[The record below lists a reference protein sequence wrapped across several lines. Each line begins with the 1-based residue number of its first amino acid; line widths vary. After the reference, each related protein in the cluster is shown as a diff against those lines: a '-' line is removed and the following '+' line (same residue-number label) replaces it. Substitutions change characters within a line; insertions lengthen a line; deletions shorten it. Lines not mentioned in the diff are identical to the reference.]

1 MDPNKQIKKKKLGV
15 KLPVY
20 FLSLI
25 LVATVAAGVTFIFTK
40 GNQLSF
46 TNRGTGSDESES
58 TQVIT
63 DLNKVPGSK
72 NIQAVYEIILSNYI
86 EDISEEDLIEG
97 ALSGMVNAIDDPYSQ
112 YLNIEETETMDE
124 TISASFEGIGAEIMS
139 MNDQIVIVSPI
150 KGAPAEAAGL
160 LPNDIVLKADGVSL
174 AGMTATEA
182 VALIRGE
189 RGTTVTLEIQRGS
202 QTLTVDIVRDTI
214 PIETVAYELSEENSE
229 IGIVSVFSF
238 ARPTYDE
245 IVSAVEDLRG
255 QGAKKFVFDYR
266 QNPGGLLDQSLKIG
280 NMFVEDGAVLLQ
292 TEEKN
297 GNPYIIKASDKEYG
311 EFQVTEPSVMLI
323 DEGSASASEIIAGIM
338 KEEANVPLV
347 GMTTFGKGTV
357 QSIYPLTED
366 SELKLTV
373 AKWLTPAGNWI
384 HGEGISPDY
393 EVEMPAY
400 AFLTII
406 DSSATYELGAVSEAV
421 KNVEHMLSAV
431 GYSLVAD
438 GYYDYDTS
446 EAIYQFQSDNA
457 LAQTG
462 EMDEETSVKLVS
474 ELRAAISEND
484 TQLNKALEL
493 LESMSD

>member
-1 MDPNKQIKKKKLGV
+1 MDTNKQNKKKKLGV

-25 LVATVAAGVTFIFTK
+25 FVAAAATGITFAFTK
-40 GNQLSF
+40 GEQIDFS
-46 TNRGTGSDESES
+46 NRGTSTDSSES

-63 DLNKVPGSK
+63 DIQKVPGSQ

-86 EDISEEDLIEG
+86 EDISEEDLLEG

-112 YLNIEETETMDE
+112 YLNMLETENMDE

-139 MNDQIVIVSPI
+139 VNDQIVIVSPI
-150 KGAPAEAAGL
+150 KGAPAEEAGL
-160 LPNDIVLKADGVSL
+160 LPNDIVLTADGTSL
-174 AGMTATEA
+174 SGMTATEA
-182 VALIRGE
+182 VTLIRGE

-214 PIETVAYELSEENSE
+214 PIETVAFELSTENPE
-229 IGIVSVFSF
+229 IGVISVFSF
-238 ARPTYDE
+238 SRPTYDE
-245 IVSAVEDLRG
+245 IVLAVEALRE
-255 QGAKKFVFDYR
+255 QGAKKFIFDYR

-311 EFQVTEPSVMLI
+311 DFQVDEPSVMLI
-323 DEGSASASEIIAGIM
+323 DEGSASASEIVAGIM
-338 KEEANVPLV
+338 KEEAGVPLV
-347 GMTTFGKGTV
+347 GVTSFGKGTV

-373 AKWLTPAGNWI
+373 AKWLTPKGNWI
-384 HGEGISPDY
+384 HGEGIVPDH

-421 KNVEHMLSAV
+421 RNVEEMLRAV

-438 GYYDYDTS
+438 GYYDYDTN
-446 EAIYQFQSDNA
+446 EAMLQFQSDNE
-457 LAQTG
+457 LVQTG
-462 EMDEETSVKLVS
+462 EMDEETSVKLV
-474 ELRAAISEND
+474 EKLREAITEND
-484 TQLNKALEL
+484 TQLEKALEL
-493 LESMSD
+493 LENMSD